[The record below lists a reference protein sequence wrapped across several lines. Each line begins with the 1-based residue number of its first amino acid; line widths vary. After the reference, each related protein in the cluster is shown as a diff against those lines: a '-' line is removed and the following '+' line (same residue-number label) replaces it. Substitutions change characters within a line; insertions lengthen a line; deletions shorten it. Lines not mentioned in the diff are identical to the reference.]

1 MSPWRGPRALSQFPR
16 VSSSRCMVST
26 LSKPPPAIYE
36 IHAVFIARVD
46 AVVARAGADLVVTF
60 AGEDFVVPFATLE
73 LIVAAATLE
82 AVVPLGPPQSVGTIS
97 SYLVDRQSHPA
108 SQQQR

>member
-36 IHAVFIARVD
+36 IHAVLVARVD
-46 AVVARAGADLVVTF
+46 TVVARAGADLVVTF
-60 AGEDFVVPFATLE
+60 AGEDFVVPVATLE
-73 LIVAAATLE
+73 AVVAAATLE
-82 AVVPLGPPQSVGTIS
+82 AVVPGGPDELIAAAGACED
-97 SYLVDRQSHPA
+97 L
-108 SQQQR
+108 